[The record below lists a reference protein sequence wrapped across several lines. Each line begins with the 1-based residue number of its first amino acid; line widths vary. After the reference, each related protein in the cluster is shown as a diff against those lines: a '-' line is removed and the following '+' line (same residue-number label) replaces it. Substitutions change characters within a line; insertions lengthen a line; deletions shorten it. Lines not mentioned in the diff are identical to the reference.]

1 MAKFSWR
8 NSLFSIQPTAI
19 PFRYCLRVGLKTC
32 GVMLLLL
39 MTTLAHA
46 ADVKDFIP
54 KESVFYLQLQ
64 DIDEVYGEI
73 EVSEN
78 WKKALALLPDAV
90 ADWQEMQQGLLM
102 AQGIL
107 STDLMS
113 VIETVGYRTALAVW
127 LDETGTQQIGLV
139 IHSGGNL
146 SELQRLTKVVEGL
159 VGMSGG
165 GTLHLDAGVYQRVHY
180 NAMEMAQNIVKYG
193 FVSEFLVLGAGE
205 GAFEKLMDTYRK
217 DAPSIRQNQEF
228 TKASKKLGSGVAS
241 VFADIPSALSMI
253 GNLDEVNR
261 KRFAIFQS
269 LFARINLLETEPF
282 FQASLQFNPDLPEN
296 EIGLFLK
303 KGAALKTP
311 KALSAQDD
319 LFVAIAPNI
328 LESVWELVR
337 TEMEQNATGET
348 YAAISFLEG
357 LLNLNLEEDV
367 MTGLTGELALS
378 VPDLT
383 NFDPQAVDNLNLE
396 FDGTFQLDA
405 DGVETDGAIIFNPSN
420 QMKWNQIG
428 NSLSNLQNASMS
440 QIDYNGTMV
449 SGFAS
454 SIYYSKL
461 NDLFLIGFSEEQ
473 VCMLVDVIKKNKKLS
488 YLKQVPK
495 TPVAFAQLNLA
506 RVLEAAGAGAPPPNK
521 VFVSAEEIEP
531 LLTWISVK
539 DDDVLFEV
547 VLSVGE
553 TPLEVL
559 AKFVPFYV
567 WAMEN

>member
-1 MAKFSWR
+1 MGSKLKVTILFFLFVGIVFSANAAK
-8 NSLFSIQPTAI
+8 
-19 PFRYCLRVGLKTC
+19 V
-32 GVMLLLL
+32 
-39 MTTLAHA
+39 
-46 ADVKDFIP
+46 ADFMP
-54 KESVFYLQLQ
+54 KESIFYLQLQ

-78 WKKALALLPDAV
+78 WEKALALLPNAV
-90 ADWQEMQQGLLM
+90 ADWQEMQQGLVM
-102 AQGIL
+102 AQGVL

-113 VIETVGYRTALAVW
+113 VIETVGYRTALAIW

-146 SELQRLTKVVEGL
+146 GELQRFTKIVEGL

-165 GTLHLDAGVYQRVHY
+165 GTLRLDAGVYQRVQY
-180 NAMEMAQNIVKYG
+180 NAMEMPQNIAKYG
-193 FVSEFLVLGAGE
+193 FVDEFLVLGAGE
-205 GAFEKLMDTYRK
+205 GAFETLMDTYRK
-217 DAPSIRQNQEF
+217 DAPSIRKNPEF

-241 VFADIPSALSMI
+241 VFADVPSVLPMI
-253 GNLDEVNR
+253 GDLDEANR
-261 KRFAIFQS
+261 QRFAIFQS
-269 LFARINLLETEPF
+269 FFARLNLLETEPF
-282 FQASLQFNPDLPEN
+282 FQAAVQFNPDLPEN

-303 KGAALKTP
+303 KGVALKTP

-319 LFVAIAPNI
+319 LFIAIAPNI

-337 TEMEQNATGET
+337 IEMAENATGEM

-378 VPDLT
+378 VPDFT
-383 NFDPQAVDNLNLE
+383 RFDPEAVDNLNLE

-405 DGVETDGAIIFNPSN
+405 EGVETDGAIIFSPSN

-428 NSLSNLQNASMS
+428 NSLSNLQNAAMS
-440 QIDYNGTMV
+440 QIDYNGTTV

-461 NDLFLIGFSEEQ
+461 NDLFLMGFSEEQ
-473 VCMLVDVIKKNKKLS
+473 VCMLVDEIKKNKKLS

-506 RVLEAAGAGAPPPNK
+506 RVLETAGDGGPPPPDK
-521 VFVSAEEIEP
+521 VFVSAEEIAP
-531 LLTWISVK
+531 LLAWISVEGNE
-539 DDDVLFEV
+539 VLFEI
-547 VLSVGE
+547 VLSTE
-553 TPLEVL
+553 EIPLEVL

-567 WAMEN
+567 WALEN

>member
-1 MAKFSWR
+1 MRRKLEVTIFIFFLTGIIFFA
-8 NSLFSIQPTAI
+8 N
-19 PFRYCLRVGLKTC
+19 
-32 GVMLLLL
+32 
-39 MTTLAHA
+39 A
-46 ADVKDFIP
+46 AQVADFMP

-78 WKKALALLPDAV
+78 WEQALALLPEAI
-90 ADWQEMQQGLLM
+90 ADWQEIQQGVLM

-107 STDLMS
+107 STDLMG
-113 VIETVGYRTALAVW
+113 VIETVGYRTALAMW
-127 LDETGTQQIGLV
+127 LNETGTQQIGLV

-146 SELQRLTKVVEGL
+146 GELQRLTKIVEGL

-165 GTLHLDAGVYQRVHY
+165 GTLRLDAGVYRRVQY
-180 NAMEMAQNIVKYG
+180 NAMEIPQNIVKYG
-193 FVSEFLVLGAGE
+193 FVDECLVLGAGE
-205 GAFEKLMDTYRK
+205 EAFETLMDTYRK
-217 DAPSIRQNQEF
+217 DAPSIRENPEF
-228 TKASKKLGSGVAS
+228 TKASEKLGSGVAS
-241 VFADIPSALSMI
+241 VFADIPSILPMI
-253 GNLDEVNR
+253 GDLDEVNR
-261 KRFAIFQS
+261 QRFAIFQS
-269 LFARINLLETEPF
+269 FFAQLNLLETEPF
-282 FQASLQFNPDLPEN
+282 FQAAVQFNPDLPEN

-303 KGAALKTP
+303 KGVALKTP

-337 TEMEQNATGET
+337 TEMERNATGEM
-348 YAAISFLEG
+348 YAAISFFEG

-378 VPDLT
+378 VPDFT
-383 NFDPQAVDNLNLE
+383 RFDPEAVNNINLE

-405 DGVETDGAIIFNPSN
+405 ADVETDGAIIFSPSH

-440 QIDYNGTMV
+440 QIDYNGTTV

-461 NDLFLIGFSEEQ
+461 NDLFLLGFSEEQ
-473 VCMLVDVIKKNKKLS
+473 VCMLVDEIKKNKKLS

-506 RVLEAAGAGAPPPNK
+506 RVLEAAGDGVPLPPDK
-521 VFVSAEEIEP
+521 VFVSAEEIAP
-531 LLTWISVK
+531 LLAWISV
-539 DDDVLFEV
+539 DANEVLFEI
-547 VLSVGE
+547 VLSTE
-553 TPLEVL
+553 EIPLEVL

-567 WAMEN
+567 STIEN

>member
-1 MAKFSWR
+1 MRRKLNITIFVLSLTGIIFSA
-8 NSLFSIQPTAI
+8 NAA
-19 PFRYCLRVGLKTC
+19 RV
-32 GVMLLLL
+32 
-39 MTTLAHA
+39 
-46 ADVKDFIP
+46 ADFMP
-54 KESVFYLQLQ
+54 KESIFYLQLQ

-78 WKKALALLPDAV
+78 WERALALLPDVV
-90 ADWQEMQQGLLM
+90 ADWQEMQQGFLM
-102 AQGIL
+102 AQGVL
-107 STDLMS
+107 STDLMD
-113 VIETVGYRTALAVW
+113 VIETVGYRTALAIW
-127 LDETGTQQIGLV
+127 LDKTGTQQIGLV

-146 SELQRLTKVVEGL
+146 DELQRFTKIVEGL

-165 GTLHLDAGVYQRVHY
+165 GTLRLDAGVYQRVHY
-180 NAMEMAQNIVKYG
+180 NAMEMPQNIAKYG
-193 FVSEFLVLGAGE
+193 FVDEFLVLGAGE
-205 GAFEKLMDTYRK
+205 GAFETLMDTYRK
-217 DAPSIRQNQEF
+217 DAPSIRENPEF

-241 VFADIPSALSMI
+241 VFADVPSILPMI
-253 GNLDEVNR
+253 GDLNEANR
-261 KRFAIFQS
+261 QRFAIFQS
-269 LFARINLLETEPF
+269 FFARLNLLETEPF
-282 FQASLQFNPDLPEN
+282 FQAAVHFNTDLPEN

-337 TEMEQNATGET
+337 TEMEENATGEM
-348 YAAISFLEG
+348 YAAISFVEG

-396 FDGTFQLDA
+396 LDGAFQLEA
-405 DGVETDGAIIFNPSN
+405 DGVETDGAIIFSPSN
-420 QMKWNQIG
+420 QRKWNQIG
-428 NSLSNLQNASMS
+428 NSLSNLQNVSMS
-440 QIDYNGTMV
+440 QTDYNGTTV
-449 SGFAS
+449 SEFAS

-461 NDLFLIGFSEEQ
+461 SDLFLIGFSEER
-473 VCMLVDVIKKNKKLS
+473 VYALVDVIKENKKLS

-506 RVLEAAGAGAPPPNK
+506 RVLEVAGNGVPPHPDE
-521 VFVSAEEIEP
+521 VFVSAEEIAP
-531 LLTWISVK
+531 LLAWISVEGNE
-539 DDDVLFEV
+539 VLFEI
-547 VLSVGE
+547 VLPTEEV
-553 TPLEVL
+553 PLEVL

-567 WAMEN
+567 WAMGNQ

>member
-1 MAKFSWR
+1 MRRELKATIFIFFLTGIVFSANAAKVS
-8 NSLFSIQPTAI
+8 
-19 PFRYCLRVGLKTC
+19 
-32 GVMLLLL
+32 
-39 MTTLAHA
+39 
-46 ADVKDFIP
+46 DFMP
-54 KESVFYLQLQ
+54 KESIFYLQLQ

-78 WKKALALLPDAV
+78 WEKVLALLPAAV
-90 ADWQEMQQGLLM
+90 ADWQEVQQGLVM
-102 AQGIL
+102 VQGVL

-113 VIETVGYRTALAVW
+113 VIETVAYRTALAIW
-127 LDETGTQQIGLV
+127 LDEAGTQQIGLV

-146 SELQRLTKVVEGL
+146 SELQRLTKIVEGL

-165 GTLHLDAGVYQRVHY
+165 GTLRLDAGVYQRVHY
-180 NAMEMAQNIVKYG
+180 NAMELEQNIAKYG
-193 FVSEFLVLGAGE
+193 FVDEFLVLGVGE
-205 GAFEKLMDTYRK
+205 GAFETLMDTFRK
-217 DAPSIRQNQEF
+217 DAPSIRKNREF

-241 VFADIPSALSMI
+241 VFADIPSILPMI
-253 GNLDEVNR
+253 GDLDEANR
-261 KRFAIFQS
+261 QRFAIFQS
-269 LFARINLLETEPF
+269 FFARLNLLETEPF
-282 FQASLQFNPDLPEN
+282 FQAAVQFNPDLPEN

-303 KGAALKTP
+303 EGVALKTP

-319 LFVAIAPNI
+319 LFIAIAPNI

-337 TEMEQNATGET
+337 TEMEKNATGET

-378 VPDLT
+378 VPNLT

-405 DGVETDGAIIFNPSN
+405 DGVETEGAIIFIPSH

-428 NSLSNLQNASMS
+428 NSLSNLQNASIS
-440 QIDYNGTMV
+440 QTDYNGTTV

-461 NDLFLIGFSEEQ
+461 SDLFLMGFSEEQ
-473 VCMLVDVIKKNKKLS
+473 VFALVDVIKKNQKLS

-506 RVLEAAGAGAPPPNK
+506 RVLEAAGDGAPLPDEM
-521 VFVSAEEIEP
+521 FVSAEEIAP
-531 LLTWISVK
+531 LLAWVSVE
-539 DDDVLFEV
+539 DNEVLFEI
-547 VLSVGE
+547 VLSTE
-553 TPLEVL
+553 EIPLEVL